1 MPAASPSELSRL
13 RDVGRLKDLRW
24 PRGHEMTLPTDLLRH
39 GSVKREGHHRFERQN
54 MDIEVYRRRWGS

>member
-1 MPAASPSELSRL
+1 
-13 RDVGRLKDLRW
+13 
-24 PRGHEMTLPTDLLRH
+24 MTLPTDLLRH